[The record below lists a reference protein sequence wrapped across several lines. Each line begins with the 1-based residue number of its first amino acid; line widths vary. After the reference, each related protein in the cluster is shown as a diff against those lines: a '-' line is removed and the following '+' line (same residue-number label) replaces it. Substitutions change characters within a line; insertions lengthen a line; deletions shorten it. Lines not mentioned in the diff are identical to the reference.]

1 VCEHLGSRARGEQ
14 RDALS
19 AAGAAY
25 DGAVLAAVVTVVLA
39 AAVGKPLLIGVAVL
53 LASWALLVALAAT
66 LPPGTMKELA
76 GFLPNCVTLARRLAR
91 DDRVPR
97 RVKLALG
104 VAGLWALSPIDLI
117 PEFLP
122 VIGPLDDVVVI
133 ALALRFAV
141 RRVPRDLLYEAWPG
155 ERTTMDRL
163 LGRLRGP

>member
-1 VCEHLGSRARGEQ
+1 V
-14 RDALS
+14 LS
-19 AAGAAY
+19 AVL
-25 DGAVLAAVVTVVLA
+25 DGPVLRPLVIGLA
-39 AAVGKPLLIGVAVL
+39 LL
-53 LASWALLVALAAT
+53 LASWAVLVALAAS

-97 RVKLALG
+97 SVKLALG
-104 VAGLWALSPIDLI
+104 FAGLWALSPIDLI

-141 RRVPRDLLYEAWPG
+141 RRVPAELLYEAWPG
-155 ERTTMDRL
+155 EPTTMDRM
-163 LGRLRGP
+163 LGRLRRPVSNPPPPGA